1 MSILDEH
8 FVTVRRLQR
17 FFTGLKTKFLSLTG
31 GEISGNLKVDGIFTL
46 DINDEDYNSGI
57 TFSKSLNDNLG
68 TVLTLQ
74 GYAIGE
80 SSTLY
85 KPIIRNI
92 GTPSSDYDVA
102 NKKYVDDNCATPT
115 LHLVDLNLDGTVKQA
130 ASTLVYST
138 IASNL
143 TNPKRTDYLDCFWEN
158 GQGSG
163 SYTRFKATAVGISDV
178 NSGDVMFEAEFYY
191 LAVPIWIVFALSPQ
205 SVLRTVAVIRREDTA
220 NKVQSIIAN
229 SASTVLYPSTKAVYD
244 EFQRKPVVIW
254 EVDGVT
260 VTEGLKALQS
270 NIEAS
275 VAWQLTG
282 LDLTP
287 FKRIKVYSKGGQGS
301 TNAGTTGAMVLE
313 MSLDPRMAISSKGG
327 NYVGSVLSQKPND
340 ANRYASLTCAVSA
353 DKTSF
358 AVLRQ
363 TSLYGTAA
371 TTNNDI
377 GADVVLIEGYY
388 D

>member
-1 MSILDEH
+1 MSVFDSDI
-8 FVTVRRLQR
+8 VTVRRLQR
-17 FFTGLKTKFLSLTG
+17 FFAGLKNKFLLLTG
-31 GEISGNLKVDGIFTL
+31 GEVAGNLKVDGIFTL
-46 DINDEDYNSGI
+46 DINDEDYDSGI

-191 LAVPIWIVFALSPQ
+191 LAVPIWIVFTLSPQ
-205 SVLRTVAVIRREDTA
+205 NVLTTVAVIRREDTA
-220 NKVQSIIAN
+220 NKVQSIASN
-229 SASTVLYPSTKAVYD
+229 STSTAKYPSTKAVFD
-244 EFQRKPVVIW
+244 EFQRKPAVVW
-254 EVDGVT
+254 DAGDGA
-260 VTEGLKALQS
+260 GLAAIQANLS
-270 NIEAS
+270 AS
-275 VAWQLTG
+275 PNWQLTN
-282 LDLTP
+282 LDFSP
-287 FKRIKVYSKGGQGS
+287 YKRIKIYSKAGKGS

-313 MSLDPRMAISSKGG
+313 MSLDPRMASSAWGG
-327 NYVGSVLSQKPND
+327 HYVGSVLSQKPLDN
-340 ANRYASLTCAVSA
+340 NRYASLTCAVSA

-358 AVLRQ
+358 VVLWQ
-363 TSLYGTAA
+363 SSLYGTAA
-371 TTNNDI
+371 TANNDI
-377 GADVVLIEGYY
+377 GANVIRIEGYY